1 MIIKYPMDKEKLKEL
16 KAGDVVEFEGVIYTA
31 RDAAHMRMKKMLEN
45 KEALPVDFNDAFI
58 YYAGPT
64 PTKPGHV
71 IVSHVH
77 IDFKQTFQNL
87 LRRAVFIRIE
97 HVLPSHHTTLIQDY
111 RSVSMKS
118 SHFIGVSRLCHHQQT
133 YRFFLL
139 MKHFLHIGVSM

>member
-64 PTKPGHV
+64 PMSLLLSVRDQEIRNVQNFIKRIISYILLPLV
-71 IVSHVH
+71 DVVH
-77 IDFKQTFQNL
+77 YY
-87 LRRAVFIRIE
+87 LRPLKRLRK
-97 HVLPSHHTTLIQDY
+97 LP
-111 RSVSMKS
+111 
-118 SHFIGVSRLCHHQQT
+118 F
-133 YRFFLL
+133 
-139 MKHFLHIGVSM
+139 